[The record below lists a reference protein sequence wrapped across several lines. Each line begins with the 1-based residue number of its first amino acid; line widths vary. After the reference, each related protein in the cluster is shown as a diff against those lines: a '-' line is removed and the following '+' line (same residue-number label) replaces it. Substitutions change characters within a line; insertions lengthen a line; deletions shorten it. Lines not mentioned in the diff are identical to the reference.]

1 MSNRVKNCFRKVSI
15 LTGILK
21 ASLDYIQNYKY
32 NKRFFRKSLAL
43 ILIMA
48 SIPGFII
55 GLSIYWVATN
65 NVEAELQRL
74 HQNQIKNRSANID
87 DQLAFLEMTVSH
99 WAFDSKFDDKLKTI
113 NFSYNY
119 DTVQDMY
126 RTLLSLESA
135 HPFLQKVELFLD
147 KPRPLVFS
155 TERYRFLSDLTDI
168 GSYEAILKHDKS
180 MFWSHPNPEETDN
193 QGLSIINK
201 IPGDSSEPF
210 GALIATLNQESL
222 LKVLKTLTPYDEGV
236 TILFNDKDG
245 WNLSSSGSTG
255 SELDEMLKQAY
266 AKHQEELGE
275 ESVNDAKPESF
286 LFDYK
291 KVTYSVSYGHFN
303 RLGQTWVYISA
314 APLSSITAPVVSISK
329 WILIISFTGLLFAL
343 LLSWFVSRRIYH
355 PVQRL
360 LTLLSGEKN
369 EEVRDEFAL
378 IEKHWQNMSQQT
390 ETMRHKLE
398 EQMPLLREGFFL
410 QLAQGYLISL
420 QENDMKERMKRYG
433 WETEN
438 RQFVA
443 LMVQLTGF
451 ANLNGRFSQG
461 DESLVTFAA
470 SNIVDELIKNHY
482 EQAEIMNFHNFTI
495 GVLLSFPSSHPLTWL
510 EEDLEQVCE
519 EVIRAVNRILKMQ
532 VTISVS
538 KWIHHVKQIPHLFE
552 DVRQALAYRDLL
564 DENQIL
570 KTEQLSKL
578 NALKESSY
586 PFTLDKEIIN
596 AIRNG
601 QESEAVELIGQFME
615 ELAAN
620 GSTEFMLQ
628 QGMLQL
634 LGSIRYASLQ
644 SGMNPVQLFGSV
656 NLFEQLAQIKEPEQ
670 MLKWFQH
677 KVVAVFV
684 QEMISR
690 QDYHFK
696 QIIEQVIV
704 YLREQYMTA
713 LSLESC
719 ADLFGTSPYTL
730 SRAFKQI
737 TGINFIDY
745 LTNIRINN
753 AKTLLI
759 DTDMKINE
767 VADAVGYQHSY
778 FNRLFKKY
786 EGITPSQFRELNRAE

>member
-1 MSNRVKNCFRKVSI
+1 MSI
-15 LTGILK
+15 LTGIYQHALG
-21 ASLDYIQNYKY
+21 YIQKYKY
-32 NKRFFRKSLAL
+32 NKRFFRKSLVMVL
-43 ILIMA
+43 LMA
-48 SIPGFII
+48 SIPGLII
-55 GLSIYWVATN
+55 GLSIYWIATH
-65 NVEAELQRL
+65 NVEKELQGL
-74 HQNQIKNRSANID
+74 HQNQISNRAGNID

-99 WAFDSKFDDKLKTI
+99 WAFDSKFDEKLKTI
-113 NFSYNY
+113 NFAYNY

-126 RTLLSLESA
+126 RTLLTLESA

-147 KPRPLVFS
+147 KPRPLVFT
-155 TERYRFLSDLTDI
+155 TERYKFLSAQADI
-168 GSYEAILKHDKS
+168 ESYETLLGHEKS
-180 MFWSHPNPEETDN
+180 MFWTLTTPKGSGK
-193 QGLSIINK
+193 QGLAIVNK
-201 IPGDSSEPF
+201 IPGDSTEPF
-210 GALIATLNQESL
+210 GALVATLNEDNL

-236 TILFNDKDG
+236 TMLFNDKDA
-245 WNLSSSGSTG
+245 WNLSSSGPGG
-255 SELDEMLKQAY
+255 SELDLALKKAY
-266 AKHQEELGE
+266 AEHQAELGE
-275 ESVNDAKPESF
+275 AAVKDAKPESF
-286 LFDYK
+286 LFMYN
-291 KVTYSVSYGHFN
+291 KVSYSVSYGHFN
-303 RLGQTWVYISA
+303 RLGQKWVYISA

-329 WILIISFTGLLFAL
+329 WILIISVTGLLIAL

-360 LTLLSGEKN
+360 LTLFSGEKN
-369 EEVRDEFAL
+369 EEIKDEFAM
-378 IEKHWQNMSQQT
+378 IEKQWQMMSQQT

-420 QENDMKERMKRYG
+420 QENDLKERMKRYG

-438 RQFVA
+438 RQLVA
-443 LMVQLTGF
+443 LMFQLTGF
-451 ANLNGRFSQG
+451 ANLEGRFSPG

-470 SNIVDELIKNHY
+470 SNIIDELIKSQY
-482 EQAEIMNFHNFTI
+482 EQAEIINFHNFSI
-495 GVLLSFPSSHPLTWL
+495 GILLSFPSSHPSTWL
-510 EEDLEQVCE
+510 DEDLEQVCQE
-519 EVIRAVNRILKMQ
+519 IIRAINRILKMQ

-538 KWIHHVKQIPHLFE
+538 KWVHNVKQIPHLFE
-552 DVRQALAYRDLL
+552 EVKQALVYRDLL
-564 DENQIL
+564 DENQII
-570 KTEQLSKL
+570 KTDQLSKL
-578 NALKESSY
+578 DVYKETGY
-586 PFTLDKEIIN
+586 PFTLDKEIIH

-601 QESEAVELIGQFME
+601 QESEATLLIGQFMQ

-677 KVVAVFV
+677 KVIGVFV

-704 YLREQYMTA
+704 HLREQYMTP

-737 TGINFIDY
+737 TGINFIDF
-745 LTNIRINN
+745 LTNIRIGN
-753 AKTLLI
+753 AKALLVE
-759 DTDMKINE
+759 TDMKINE
-767 VADAVGYQHSY
+767 VAESVGYQHSY

>member
-1 MSNRVKNCFRKVSI
+1 M
-15 LTGILK
+15 TGIFK
-21 ASLDYIQNYKY
+21 ASLGFIQKYKY
-32 NKRFFRKSLAL
+32 NKRFFRKSLAM

-48 SIPGFII
+48 SIPGLII
-55 GLSIYWVATN
+55 GLSIYWIATN

-74 HQNQIKNRSANID
+74 HQNQIKNRAANID

-113 NFSYNY
+113 NFAYNY
-119 DTVQDMY
+119 ETVQDMY
-126 RTLLSLESA
+126 RTLLALESA

-147 KPRPLVFS
+147 KPRPLVFT
-155 TERYRFLSDLTDI
+155 TERYTFLSNSTDI
-168 GSYEAILKHDKS
+168 GSYEAMLKHDKS
-180 MFWSHPNPEETDN
+180 MFWSYSNP
-193 QGLSIINK
+193 QGKSNKLSIVNK
-201 IPGDSSEPF
+201 IPGDSTEPF
-210 GALIATLNQESL
+210 GAIVATINQDNL

-236 TILFNDKDG
+236 TMLFNDKAG
-245 WNLSSSGSTG
+245 WNLSSSGAAG
-255 SELDEMLKQAY
+255 SELDEALKQAY
-266 AKHQEELGE
+266 VKHQTELGNP
-275 ESVNDAKPESF
+275 SVNNAKPESF

-291 KVTYSVSYGHFN
+291 KVSYSVSYGHFT

-329 WILIISFTGLLFAL
+329 WILVISFTGLLLAL

-360 LTLLSGEKN
+360 LTLLAGEKN
-369 EEVRDEFAL
+369 EEEKDEFAL
-378 IEKHWQNMSQQT
+378 IEKHWQHLSNET
-390 ETMRHKLE
+390 ESMRHKLN
-398 EQMPLLREGFFL
+398 EQMPILREGFFL

-420 QENDMKERMKRYG
+420 QENDLKERMKRYG
-433 WETEN
+433 WETED

-443 LMVQLTGF
+443 LMFQLTGF
-451 ANLNGRFSQG
+451 ANLEGRFSQG

-470 SNIVDELIKNHY
+470 SNIIDELIKNQY
-482 EQAEIMNFHNFTI
+482 EQAEIINFHNFSI

-510 EEDLEQVCE
+510 EDDLEQVCQ
-519 EVIRAVNRILKMQ
+519 EVIRAINRILKMQ

-538 KWIHHVKQIPHLFE
+538 KWVHNVKQIPHLFE
-552 DVRQALAYRDLL
+552 EVRQALVYRDLL
-564 DENQIL
+564 DENQII
-570 KTEQLSKL
+570 KTEQLSKS
-578 NALKESSY
+578 NVLKESSY

-601 QESEAVELIGQFME
+601 QETEAVELIKQFME
-615 ELAAN
+615 ELSAN

-634 LGSIRYASLQ
+634 LGSIRYAALQ

-656 NLFEQLAQIKEPEQ
+656 NLFEQLAHIKEPGQ

-677 KVVAVFV
+677 KVIAVFV

-704 YLREQYMTA
+704 YLREQYMTP

-737 TGINFIDY
+737 TGINFIDF

-753 AKTLLI
+753 AKSLLI
-759 DTDMKINE
+759 ETDMKINE

-786 EGITPSQFRELNRAE
+786 EGITPSQFRELNRTE

>member
-1 MSNRVKNCFRKVSI
+1 M
-15 LTGILK
+15 
-21 ASLDYIQNYKY
+21 
-32 NKRFFRKSLAL
+32 

-48 SIPGFII
+48 SIPGLIT
-55 GLSIYWVATN
+55 GLSIYGIATN
-65 NVEAELQRL
+65 NVEEELQGL
-74 HQNQIKNRSANID
+74 HQKQISNRAANID

-99 WAFDSKFDDKLKTI
+99 WAFDSKFDDKLKSL
-113 NFSYNY
+113 NFAYNY
-119 DTVQDMY
+119 ETVQDMY
-126 RTLLSLESA
+126 RTLLSLESS

-147 KPRPLVFS
+147 KPRPLVFT
-155 TERYRFLSDLTDI
+155 TERYKFLGDGADI
-168 GSYEAILKHDKS
+168 ESYETLLKHDKS
-180 MFWSHPNPEETDN
+180 MFWTFPKREGTNEL
-193 QGLSIINK
+193 GLTIVNK
-201 IPGDSSEPF
+201 IPGDSTEPF
-210 GALIATLNQESL
+210 GALVATLNQENL

-236 TILFNDKDG
+236 TMLFNEEAN
-245 WNLSSSGSTG
+245 WNLSSSSGTDG
-255 SELDEMLKQAY
+255 AKLDQALKQAY
-266 AKHQEELGE
+266 MKHQAELGE
-275 ESVNDAKPESF
+275 AAVNDAKPESL
-286 LFDYK
+286 LFDYQ
-291 KVTYSVSYGHFN
+291 KVSYSVSYGHFN
-303 RLGQTWVYISA
+303 RMGQKWVYISA

-329 WILIISFTGLLFAL
+329 WILIISFSSLLIAL

-360 LTLLSGEKN
+360 LTMLSGDKSD
-369 EEVRDEFAL
+369 EVKDEFAM
-378 IEKHWQNMSQQT
+378 IEKHWQHMSKET

-420 QENDMKERMKRYG
+420 QESDLKERMKRYG
-433 WETEN
+433 WETEE

-443 LMVQLTGF
+443 LVVQLTGF
-451 ANLNGRFSQG
+451 ANLEGRFSQG
-461 DESLVTFAA
+461 DESLVTYAA
-470 SNIVDELIKNHY
+470 SNIIDELFRSQY
-482 EQAEIMNFHNFTI
+482 ELAEIMNFHNFSI
-495 GVLLSFPSSHPLTWL
+495 GVLLSFPVSHPLTWL
-510 EEDLEQVCE
+510 EDDLEQVCQE
-519 EVIRAVNRILKMQ
+519 IILAINRILKMQ

-538 KWIHHVKQIPHLFE
+538 KWVHNVKQIPHLFE
-552 DVRQALAYRDLL
+552 EVKQALVYRDLL
-564 DENQIL
+564 DENQII

-578 NALKESSY
+578 NVFKETGY
-586 PFTLDKEIIN
+586 PFTLDKEVIH

-601 QESEAVELIGQFME
+601 QESDAVDLIGQFMK

-677 KVVAVFV
+677 KVIAVFV

-696 QIIEQVIV
+696 QIIEQVILH
-704 YLREQYMTA
+704 LREQYMTP

-737 TGINFIDY
+737 TGINFIDF
-745 LTNIRINN
+745 LTNIRISN
-753 AKTLLI
+753 AKSLLVE
-759 DTDMKINE
+759 TDMKINE
-767 VADAVGYQHSY
+767 VADAIGYQHSY

-786 EGITPSQFRELNRAE
+786 EGITPSQFRELNRTE

>member
-1 MSNRVKNCFRKVSI
+1 MA
-15 LTGILK
+15 GIFNNVLG
-21 ASLDYIQNYKY
+21 YIQKYKY
-32 NKRFFRKSLAL
+32 NKRFFRKSLVM

-48 SIPGFII
+48 SIPGLII
-55 GLSIYWVATN
+55 GLSIYWIATN
-65 NVEAELQRL
+65 NVEKELQGL
-74 HQNQIKNRSANID
+74 HQNQISNRAANID

-99 WAFDSKFDDKLKTI
+99 WAFDSKFDEKLKTI
-113 NFSYNY
+113 NFAYNY

-155 TERYRFLSDLTDI
+155 TERYTFLSNQSDI
-168 GSYEAILKHDKS
+168 ENYENLLQHDKS
-180 MFWSHPNPEETDN
+180 MFWMLRKPQGTGK
-193 QGLSIINK
+193 QGLAIINK
-201 IPGDSSEPF
+201 IPGDSTEPF
-210 GALIATLNQESL
+210 GALVATLNQDNL

-236 TILFNDKDG
+236 TMLFNEKDE
-245 WNLSSSGSTG
+245 WNLSSSGAGG
-255 SELDEMLKQAY
+255 SELDLVLKEAY
-266 AKHQEELGE
+266 AKHQMELGE
-275 ESVNDAKPESF
+275 AAVKDAKPESF
-286 LFDYK
+286 LFDYNK
-291 KVTYSVSYGHFN
+291 ISYSVSYGHFN
-303 RLGQTWVYISA
+303 RLGQKWVYISA
-314 APLSSITAPVVSISK
+314 APLSSITAPVIAISK
-329 WILIISFTGLLFAL
+329 WILVISVSGLLFAL

-360 LTLLSGEKN
+360 MTLLSGEKN
-369 EEVRDEFAL
+369 DEVKDEFAM
-378 IEKHWQNMSQQT
+378 IEKHWQHMSRES

-433 WETEN
+433 WETED

-443 LMVQLTGF
+443 LVFQLTGF
-451 ANLNGRFSQG
+451 ANLEGRFSQG

-470 SNIVDELIKNHY
+470 SNIIDELIRSQY
-482 EQAEIMNFHNFTI
+482 EQAEIINFHNFSI
-495 GVLLSFPSSHPLTWL
+495 GVLLSFPLSHPTTWL
-510 EEDLEQVCE
+510 EDDLEQVCQE
-519 EVIRAVNRILKMQ
+519 IIRAINGILKMQ
-532 VTISVS
+532 VTISIS
-538 KWIHHVKQIPHLFE
+538 KWVHNVKQIPHLFE
-552 DVRQALAYRDLL
+552 EVKQALVYRDLL
-564 DENQIL
+564 DENQII

-578 NALKESSY
+578 NVYKETGY

-601 QESEAVELIGQFME
+601 QESGAIDLIAQFMK

-656 NLFEQLAQIKEPEQ
+656 NLFEQLAQIKEPEE

-677 KVVAVFV
+677 KVIGVFV

-704 YLREQYMTA
+704 HLREQYMTQ

-737 TGINFIDY
+737 TGINFIDF
-745 LTNIRINN
+745 LTNIRISN
-753 AKTLLI
+753 AKSLLI
-759 DTDMKINE
+759 ETDMKINE
-767 VADAVGYQHSY
+767 VADAIGYQHSY

-786 EGITPSQFRELNRAE
+786 EGITPSQFRELNRTE

>member
-1 MSNRVKNCFRKVSI
+1 M
-15 LTGILK
+15 
-21 ASLDYIQNYKY
+21 
-32 NKRFFRKSLAL
+32 

-48 SIPGFII
+48 SIPGLIT
-55 GLSIYWVATN
+55 GLSIYWIATN
-65 NVEAELQRL
+65 NVKEELQGL
-74 HQNQIKNRSANID
+74 HQNQISNRAANID

-99 WAFDSKFDDKLKTI
+99 WAFDSKFDDKLKTL
-113 NFSYNY
+113 NFAYNY
-119 DTVQDMY
+119 ETVQDMY
-126 RTLLSLESA
+126 RTLLSLESS
-135 HPFLQKVELFLD
+135 HPLLQKVELFLD
-147 KPRPLVFS
+147 KPRPLVFT
-155 TERYRFLSDLTDI
+155 TERYKFLSDGADI
-168 GSYEAILKHDKS
+168 ESYETFLKHDRS
-180 MFWSHPNPEETDN
+180 MFWTFPKLEGTN
-193 QGLSIINK
+193 QLGLTIVNK
-201 IPGDSSEPF
+201 IPGDSTEPF
-210 GALIATLNQESL
+210 GALVATLNQENL

-236 TILFNDKDG
+236 TMLFNEDAN
-245 WNLSSSGSTG
+245 WNLSSSSGTDG
-255 SELDEMLKQAY
+255 AELDQALKQAY
-266 AKHQEELGE
+266 MKNQADLGE
-275 ESVNDAKPESF
+275 AAVNDAKPESL
-286 LFDYK
+286 LFDYQ
-291 KVTYSVSYGHFN
+291 KVSYSVSYGHFN
-303 RLGQTWVYISA
+303 RMGQKWVYISA

-329 WILIISFTGLLFAL
+329 WILVISFSSLLIAL

-360 LTLLSGEKN
+360 LTLLSGEKSD
-369 EEVRDEFAL
+369 EVKDEFAT
-378 IEKHWQNMSQQT
+378 IEKHWQHMSKET

-420 QENDMKERMKRYG
+420 QESDLKERMKRYG
-433 WETEN
+433 WETEE

-443 LMVQLTGF
+443 LVVQLTGF
-451 ANLNGRFSQG
+451 ANLEGRFSQG
-461 DESLVTFAA
+461 DESLVTYAA
-470 SNIVDELIKNHY
+470 SNIIDELFKSQY
-482 EQAEIMNFHNFTI
+482 EQAEIMNFHNFSI

-510 EEDLEQVCE
+510 EDDLEHVCQE
-519 EVIRAVNRILKMQ
+519 IILAINRILKMQ

-538 KWIHHVKQIPHLFE
+538 KWVHNVKQIPHLFE
-552 DVRQALAYRDLL
+552 EVKQALVYRDLL
-564 DENQIL
+564 DENQII

-578 NALKESSY
+578 NVFKETGY
-586 PFTLDKEIIN
+586 PFTLDKEVIH

-601 QESEAVELIGQFME
+601 QESDAVDLIGQFMK

-677 KVVAVFV
+677 KVIAVFV

-704 YLREQYMTA
+704 HLREQYMTP

-737 TGINFIDY
+737 TGINFIDF
-745 LTNIRINN
+745 LTNIRISS
-753 AKTLLI
+753 AKSLLI
-759 DTDMKINE
+759 ETDMKINE
-767 VADAVGYQHSY
+767 VADAIGYQHSY

-786 EGITPSQFRELNRAE
+786 EGITPSQFREVNRTE

>member
-1 MSNRVKNCFRKVSI
+1 M
-15 LTGILK
+15 TGILGALFSYFQK
-21 ASLDYIQNYKY
+21 YKY
-32 NKRFFRKSLAL
+32 NNRFFWKSLAM

-48 SIPGFII
+48 SIPGLIT
-55 GLSIYWVATN
+55 GLSIYWIATN
-65 NVEAELQRL
+65 NVEEELQGL
-74 HQNQIKNRSANID
+74 HQNQISNRAANID

-99 WAFDSKFDDKLKTI
+99 WAFDSKFDDKLKTL
-113 NFSYNY
+113 NFAYNY
-119 DTVQDMY
+119 ETVQDMY
-126 RTLLSLESA
+126 RTLLSLESS

-147 KPRPLVFS
+147 KPRPLVFT
-155 TERYRFLSDLTDI
+155 TERYKFLSDSADVE
-168 GSYEAILKHDKS
+168 SYENLLHHDKS
-180 MFWSHPNPEETDN
+180 MFWTFPKI
-193 QGLSIINK
+193 QGTSKMGLTIVNK
-201 IPGDSSEPF
+201 IPGDSTEPF
-210 GALIATLNQESL
+210 GALVATLNQDNL

-236 TILFNDKDG
+236 TMLFNEEDN
-245 WNLSSSGSTG
+245 WNLSSSSGAEGSK
-255 SELDEMLKQAY
+255 LDQALKQAY
-266 AKHQEELGE
+266 MKHQADLGE
-275 ESVNDAKPESF
+275 AAVNDAKPESL
-286 LFDYK
+286 LFDYQ
-291 KVTYSVSYGHFN
+291 KVSYSVSYGHFN
-303 RLGQTWVYISA
+303 RLGQKWVYISA

-329 WILIISFTGLLFAL
+329 WILIISFSGLLIAL

-369 EEVRDEFAL
+369 GEVKDEFAM
-378 IEKHWQNMSQQT
+378 IEKHWQHMSKET
-390 ETMRHKLE
+390 ETMRHKLK

-420 QENDMKERMKRYG
+420 QESDLKERMKRYG
-433 WETEN
+433 WETEE

-443 LMVQLTGF
+443 LVFQLTGF
-451 ANLNGRFSQG
+451 ANLEGRFSQG
-461 DESLVTFAA
+461 DESLVTYAA
-470 SNIVDELIKNHY
+470 ANIIDELFTSQY
-482 EQAEIMNFHNFTI
+482 EQAEIMNFHNFSI
-495 GVLLSFPSSHPLTWL
+495 GVLLSFPVAHPLTWL
-510 EEDLEQVCE
+510 EDDLEQVCQE
-519 EVIRAVNRILKMQ
+519 IILAINRILKMQ

-538 KWIHHVKQIPHLFE
+538 KWVHNVKQIPHLFE
-552 DVRQALAYRDLL
+552 EVKQALVYRDLL
-564 DENQIL
+564 DENQII

-578 NALKESSY
+578 NVFKETGY
-586 PFTLDKEIIN
+586 PFTLDKEIIH

-601 QESEAVELIGQFME
+601 QESDAVDLIGQFMK

-677 KVVAVFV
+677 KVIAVFV

-696 QIIEQVIV
+696 QIIEQVIAH
-704 YLREQYMTA
+704 LREQYMTQ

-737 TGINFIDY
+737 TGINFIDF
-745 LTNIRINN
+745 LTNIRISN
-753 AKTLLI
+753 AKSLLI
-759 DTDMKINE
+759 ETDMKINE
-767 VADAVGYQHSY
+767 VADAIGYQHSY

-786 EGITPSQFRELNRAE
+786 EGITPSQFREVNRTE

>member
-1 MSNRVKNCFRKVSI
+1 MA
-15 LTGILK
+15 GIFKHALG
-21 ASLDYIQNYKY
+21 YIQKYKY
-32 NKRFFRKSLAL
+32 NKRFFRKSLVM

-48 SIPGFII
+48 SIPGLII
-55 GLSIYWVATN
+55 GLSIYWIATK
-65 NVEAELQRL
+65 NVEKELQGL
-74 HQNQIKNRSANID
+74 HQNQISNRAANID

-99 WAFDSKFDDKLKTI
+99 WAFDSKFDEKLKTI
-113 NFSYNY
+113 NFAYNY

-126 RTLLSLESA
+126 RTLLSLESS

-155 TERYRFLSDLTDI
+155 TERYTFLSNQSDI
-168 GSYEAILKHDKS
+168 ENYENLLQHDKS
-180 MFWSHPNPEETDN
+180 MFWMLRKPQGTGK
-193 QGLSIINK
+193 QGLAIINK
-201 IPGDSSEPF
+201 IPGDSTEPF
-210 GALIATLNQESL
+210 GALVATLNQDKL

-236 TILFNDKDG
+236 TMLFNEKDE
-245 WNLSSSGSTG
+245 WNLSSSGPGG
-255 SELDEMLKQAY
+255 SELDLALKEAY
-266 AKHQEELGE
+266 AKHQTELGE
-275 ESVNDAKPESF
+275 AAVKDAKPESF
-286 LFDYK
+286 LFDYN
-291 KVTYSVSYGHFN
+291 KVSYSVSYGHFN
-303 RLGQTWVYISA
+303 RLGQKWVYISA
-314 APLSSITAPVVSISK
+314 APLSSITAPVIAISK
-329 WILIISFTGLLFAL
+329 WILVISVSGLLFAL

-360 LTLLSGEKN
+360 MTLLSGEKN
-369 EEVRDEFAL
+369 DEVKDEFAM
-378 IEKHWQNMSQQT
+378 IEKHWQHMSRES

-433 WETEN
+433 WETED

-443 LMVQLTGF
+443 LVFQLTGF
-451 ANLNGRFSQG
+451 ANLEGRFSQG

-470 SNIVDELIKNHY
+470 SNIIDELIRSQY
-482 EQAEIMNFHNFTI
+482 EQAEIINFHNFSI
-495 GVLLSFPSSHPLTWL
+495 GVLLSFPLSHPSTWL
-510 EEDLEQVCE
+510 EDDLEQVCQE
-519 EVIRAVNRILKMQ
+519 IIRAINGILKMQ
-532 VTISVS
+532 VTISIS
-538 KWIHHVKQIPHLFE
+538 KWVHTVKQIPHLFE
-552 DVRQALAYRDLL
+552 EVKQALVYRDLL
-564 DENQIL
+564 DENQII

-578 NALKESSY
+578 NVYKETGY

-601 QESEAVELIGQFME
+601 QESGAIDLIAQFMK

-656 NLFEQLAQIKEPEQ
+656 NLFEQLAQIKEPEE

-677 KVVAVFV
+677 KVIGVFV

-704 YLREQYMTA
+704 HLREQYMTQ

-737 TGINFIDY
+737 TGINFIDF
-745 LTNIRINN
+745 LTNIRISN
-753 AKTLLI
+753 AKSLLI
-759 DTDMKINE
+759 ETDMKINE
-767 VADAVGYQHSY
+767 VADAIGYQHSY

-786 EGITPSQFRELNRAE
+786 EGITPSQFRELNRTE

>member
-1 MSNRVKNCFRKVSI
+1 VSI
-15 LTGILK
+15 LTGILAALLNYFQK
-21 ASLDYIQNYKY
+21 YKY
-32 NKRFFRKSLAL
+32 NNRFFWKSLAM

-48 SIPGFII
+48 SIPGLIT
-55 GLSIYWVATN
+55 GLSIYWIATN
-65 NVEAELQRL
+65 NVKEELQGL
-74 HQNQIKNRSANID
+74 HQNQISNRAANID

-99 WAFDSKFDDKLKTI
+99 WAFDSKFDDKLKTL
-113 NFSYNY
+113 NFAYNY
-119 DTVQDMY
+119 ETVQDMY
-126 RTLLSLESA
+126 RTLLSLESS
-135 HPFLQKVELFLD
+135 HPLLQKVELFLD
-147 KPRPLVFS
+147 KPRPLVFT
-155 TERYRFLSDLTDI
+155 TERYKFLSDSADI
-168 GSYEAILKHDKS
+168 ESYETFLKHDRS
-180 MFWSHPNPEETDN
+180 MFWTFPKLEGTN
-193 QGLSIINK
+193 QLGLTIVNK
-201 IPGDSSEPF
+201 IPGDSTEPF
-210 GALIATLNQESL
+210 GALVATLNQENL

-236 TILFNDKDG
+236 TMLFNEDAN
-245 WNLSSSGSTG
+245 WNLSSSSGAG
-255 SELDEMLKQAY
+255 GAELDQALKQAY
-266 AKHQEELGE
+266 MKNQADLGE
-275 ESVNDAKPESF
+275 AAVNDAKPESL
-286 LFDYK
+286 LFDYQ
-291 KVTYSVSYGHFN
+291 KVSYSVSYGHFN
-303 RLGQTWVYISA
+303 RMGQKWVYISA

-329 WILIISFTGLLFAL
+329 WILVISFSSLLIAL

-360 LTLLSGEKN
+360 LTLLSGEKSD
-369 EEVRDEFAL
+369 EVKDEFAT
-378 IEKHWQNMSQQT
+378 IEKHWQHMSKET

-420 QENDMKERMKRYG
+420 QESDLKERMKRYG
-433 WETEN
+433 WETEE

-443 LMVQLTGF
+443 LVVQLTGF
-451 ANLNGRFSQG
+451 ANLEGRFSQG
-461 DESLVTFAA
+461 DESLVTYAA
-470 SNIVDELIKNHY
+470 SNIIDELFKSQY
-482 EQAEIMNFHNFTI
+482 EQAEIMNFHNFSI
-495 GVLLSFPSSHPLTWL
+495 GVLLSFPNSHPLTWL
-510 EEDLEQVCE
+510 EDDLEHVCQE
-519 EVIRAVNRILKMQ
+519 IILAINRILKMQ

-538 KWIHHVKQIPHLFE
+538 KWVHNVKQIPHLFE
-552 DVRQALAYRDLL
+552 EVKQALVYRDLL
-564 DENQIL
+564 DENQII

-578 NALKESSY
+578 NVFKETGY
-586 PFTLDKEIIN
+586 PFTLDKEVIH

-601 QESEAVELIGQFME
+601 QESDAVDLIGQFMK

-677 KVVAVFV
+677 KVIAVFV

-704 YLREQYMTA
+704 HLREQYMTP

-737 TGINFIDY
+737 TGINFIDF
-745 LTNIRINN
+745 LTNIRISS
-753 AKTLLI
+753 AKSLLI
-759 DTDMKINE
+759 ETDMKINE
-767 VADAVGYQHSY
+767 VADAIGYQHSY

-786 EGITPSQFRELNRAE
+786 EGITPSQFREVNRTE